1 MKISMLAALGAA
13 LFVGGATAALA
24 GPTPSGK
31 VQSNLD
37 PDQVVCHYV
46 TPTGSRLG
54 GSKVCQTRAEWA
66 KVAAESRRA
75 TDDADLRT
83 GHTAMPGH

>member
-1 MKISMLAALGAA
+1 MKIPMLAALGAV
-13 LFVGGATAALA
+13 LFLGGATAAFA
-24 GPTPSGK
+24 GPTSTAT

-66 KVAAESRRA
+66 KLAAESRKA
-75 TDDADLRT
+75 TDDADMRT
-83 GHTAMPGH
+83 GHTAMGH